1 MKINKFQMGGEVPAE
16 AAPEA
21 AAAPAPAE
29 QGGDPMEQLIQAAAE
44 AVQTNNAELALQV
57 CAMLLELVQG
67 AQGGAPEGEPMFR
80 RGGRLCKKGG
90 KCSKK
95 C

>member
-1 MKINKFQMGGEVPAE
+1 MGGEVPAE

-44 AVQTNNAELALQV
+44 AVQTNNAELV

-67 AQGGAPEGEPMFR
+67 AQGGAPEGEPTFK
-80 RGGRLCKKGG
+80 RGGKLCKKGG